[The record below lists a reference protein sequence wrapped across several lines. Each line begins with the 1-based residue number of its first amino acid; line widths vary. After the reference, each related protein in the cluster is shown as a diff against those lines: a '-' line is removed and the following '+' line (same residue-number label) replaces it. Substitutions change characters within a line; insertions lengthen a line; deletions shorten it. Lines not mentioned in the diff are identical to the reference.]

1 MKKTLVGAAICAALI
16 FGSSGAAFAGEV
28 NGNGDPTGGPGHAR
42 SLCVYSGLEDG
53 EEGGEAG
60 PGNVQ
65 NWGHVPQELRKQW
78 SSRGASYV
86 SVPGEGN
93 VGCNPHSVGGE

>member
-1 MKKTLVGAAICAALI
+1 MKKALMGAAICAALI

-28 NGNGDPTGGPGHAR
+28 NGNGDPTSGPGHAK

-53 EEGGEAG
+53 SEGGASG
-60 PGNVQ
+60 PGVTQ
-65 NWGHVPQELRKQW
+65 NWGQIPQELRKEW
-78 SSRGASYV
+78 STRGASYV

-93 VGCNPHSVGGE
+93 IGCNPHSLGGE